1 MPLWIAPLLGAAGRQ
16 KVDRARRKL
25 AYRLIHRK
33 LFIHRLGFGPDN
45 ISPTYVFPPEL
56 KELIRAV
63 FPGER
68 CDYPDP
74 CHEKVVRL
82 LMVLV
87 RKRQPGCVRGGLLV
101 LLSPDR
107 LACTVAAA
115 GPWCLQVPVE
125 NGLGDAVEMLSGS
138 ASICSPP
145 DPEEFCA
152 FTETFGPLHFLISF
166 QVSNSGHGLN
176 VNQTERFLHRLSLV
190 NAHVEIV
197 FRRINNESSCQWIY
211 GDGVKSS
218 LSLERC
224 NVVMDTASLQ
234 LRQFPSTPLTPCCR
248 MHPVSGGEVELLLP
262 PELLETGLFGDAS
275 LSSMAGLTPCM
286 DQYPNWPTCVSHI
299 NISLLSPANMPLMQS
314 EGAAPLSFL
323 RSLTETVAWG
333 ELGLSAVCY
342 AGEQP
347 EQQGC
352 LRAEMEFS
360 TKDVDRAQDSRYTV
374 VQTLTVFLFFQQLDS
389 FHLQPSDLMAS
400 EEALEQHTDR
410 ILWHNSEK
418 VVTSLQS
425 LLKKVLQPYQ
435 RRCMIQGK
443 MKSAMQVILSSMTS
457 VVNSSSCREF
467 RTACLESM
475 RAQDTHE
482 LSTSLELS
490 LECATRKRF
499 VPVRRCWNRETTA
512 VNDNRSC
519 LVNVRTQEKGEQM

>member
-1 MPLWIAPLLGAAGRQ
+1 
-16 KVDRARRKL
+16 
-25 AYRLIHRK
+25 
-33 LFIHRLGFGPDN
+33 
-45 ISPTYVFPPEL
+45 
-56 KELIRAV
+56 
-63 FPGER
+63 
-68 CDYPDP
+68 
-74 CHEKVVRL
+74 
-82 LMVLV
+82 
-87 RKRQPGCVRGGLLV
+87 
-101 LLSPDR
+101 
-107 LACTVAAA
+107 
-115 GPWCLQVPVE
+115 
-125 NGLGDAVEMLSGS
+125 
-138 ASICSPP
+138 
-145 DPEEFCA
+145 
-152 FTETFGPLHFLISF
+152 
-166 QVSNSGHGLN
+166 
-176 VNQTERFLHRLSLV
+176 NQTERFLHRLSLV
-190 NAHVEIV
+190 NAHVSACSIYHGNLLLFPETLLLLCC
-197 FRRINNESSCQWIY
+197 SC
-211 GDGVKSS
+211 
-218 LSLERC
+218 R
-224 NVVMDTASLQ
+224 
-234 LRQFPSTPLTPCCR
+234 RQFPSTPLTPCCR

-435 RRCMIQGK
+435 RRCMA
-443 MKSAMQVILSSMTS
+443 SVILSSMTS

-475 RAQDTHE
+475 RVTVNSHHCQCHTLCLIIDSSDFWVQAQDTHE

-499 VPVRRCWNRETTA
+499 VPVRRCWNRE
-512 VNDNRSC
+512 VKNCFSRYILILSLLIFLNMC
-519 LVNVRTQEKGEQM
+519 C